1 MCKQQKKVVADAMRR
16 LLGSLGQ
23 RLKAAEA
30 AEAEALDVA
39 DAWGEAVRELG
50 EELTGHGSPSIQ
62 PLLNVARSLLD
73 HASPAVRARA
83 FAHWR
88 SLADAWRGDLA
99 AGNKRRK
106 KRVTLLVKPFVR
118 SGAGPRTLRVA
129 ARALSREQPTTA
141 DAAVPTPGAG

>member
-88 SLADAWRGDLA
+88 SLADAWRGGLA
-99 AGNKRRK
+99 APPTWRPPHGAMRCLADSEIF
-106 KRVTLLVKPFVR
+106 LL
-118 SGAGPRTLRVA
+118 
-129 ARALSREQPTTA
+129 
-141 DAAVPTPGAG
+141 